1 MQDKPNFMTSVICC
15 SLYTDMHIISN
26 SSHYVMQT
34 VKLKEHMS
42 EIFPPQKSIQTLS
55 CLRGKP
61 SPPKTNLRRNA
72 INHEMLQRPAYNYQ
86 IITDQFQSAF
96 LQSSI
101 IHVNESFSQ

>member
-1 MQDKPNFMTSVICC
+1 MQDKPHFMTSVICC

-55 CLRGKP
+55 CLWGETLSTKNKP
-61 SPPKTNLRRNA
+61 QK
-72 INHEMLQRPAYNYQ
+72 EC
-86 IITDQFQSAF
+86 D
-96 LQSSI
+96 
-101 IHVNESFSQ
+101 